1 MGMENDF
8 EWDRGL
14 LATETGEFDRALHRL
29 RRVAAEVR
37 ENPSLIGDFAQHL
50 KEQPGITRREF
61 DRRFRLV
68 VSTIADDDAQSLQAI
83 ALYLRDTSP
92 EALNAVRTILPAQ
105 MKHLAVQLPASPQQ
119 APTIAAIVKPVTEPQ
134 EAPVRNVANLQATSK
149 FGAVALIGTTD
160 EHVRNEAL
168 LKNANLDPLRLPTID
183 HLWNLVSTGLC
194 GFVIGSSAWAHV
206 PESDHRRSIRRLC
219 EYSTFLF
226 VRISVDGISPSIA
239 QSFSRDAA
247 EARCGQLDGQKFC
260 HGLDC
265 DLTPGDIDILVSTT
279 RFLEGADTADFFP
292 LGLSE
297 SDASLLRLIAAD
309 RRHPE
314 NAVTIHKLGTRELAG
329 GQSGARVFMLS
340 DGITQPFVAK
350 IGEAELLKGEISGY
364 RQWIKN
370 WEPSITD
377 PAFHSHV
384 GSAAISYRLQAAPD
398 GNHAPA
404 PTLED
409 CLEQLRLSERLS
421 SNSIEQTQH
430 TANDLLQGLTRVIE
444 RLVTL
449 NSRPNL
455 TNEPTKFWLHWP
467 ICTIA
472 HHGIDYEIIDHDW
485 QPLKLSELVAKA
497 VEVLEPNLARGVIHG
512 DIHGRNILLLDRIP
526 AFIDFALS
534 GPGHPLEDL
543 IRLDSVVRSGAMR
556 LLVDERTMREIIQA
570 IYIDGSTAEAI
581 LSEHPVLAASPLV
594 GLAIR
599 TAAKVREA
607 ALKVAKAHSLG
618 LPDLLAMAC
627 VVAGHVLVAHHPG
640 SGIERVLLS
649 VVGSGLLASQP

>member
-1 MGMENDF
+1 MANDF

-14 LATETGEFDRALHRL
+14 LATETVEFDHALHRL
-29 RRVAAEVR
+29 RRVAADVCR
-37 ENPSLIGDFAQHL
+37 NPSLIGDFAQRL

-68 VSTIADDDAQSLQAI
+68 VSTIADDDAEALQAI

-92 EALNAVRTILPAQ
+92 EALNAVRTLLPAQ
-105 MKHLAVQLPASPQQ
+105 LKHLAVQLPANPQQ
-119 APTIAAIVKPVTEPQ
+119 TPAIAPIVKPVTVSQ
-134 EAPVRNVANLQATSK
+134 EAPARNLAQPQATSR

-160 EHVRNEAL
+160 EHVRNESL
-168 LKNANLDPLRLPTID
+168 LRNANLNPLRLPTID
-183 HLWNLVSTGLC
+183 HLWNVVSTGLC
-194 GFVIGSSAWAHV
+194 GFVIGSSAWGHV
-206 PESDHRRSIRRLC
+206 PASDHRRSIRRLC

-226 VRISVDGISPSIA
+226 VRISVDGINPTIA
-239 QSFSRDAA
+239 QTFSRDAA

-265 DLTPGDIDILVSTT
+265 DLTPADIDTLQATA
-279 RFLEGADTADFFP
+279 RFLEETETADFFP

-314 NAVTIHKLGTRELAG
+314 NAVMIRKLGTRELAG

-340 DGITQPFVAK
+340 DGITHPFIAK
-350 IGEAELLKGEISGY
+350 VGEAELLKGEISGY

-384 GSAAISYRLQAAPD
+384 GSAAISYRLQTAPD
-398 GNHAPA
+398 GNHTPA
-404 PTLED
+404 PTLEER
-409 CLEQLRLSERLS
+409 LEQLRLSERLS
-421 SNSIEQTQH
+421 SISIQQTHQ
-430 TANDLLQGLTRVIE
+430 TANDLFQALTRAIE
-444 RLVTL
+444 QLVTL
-449 NSRPNL
+449 NSRPNR
-455 TNEPTKFWLHWP
+455 TTEPTRFWLHWP

-472 HHGIDYEIIDHDW
+472 EHGIDFEIIDQDW
-485 QPLKLSELVAKA
+485 QPMKLSELVTKA
-497 VEVLEPNLARGVIHG
+497 VAILEPNLARGVIHG

-543 IRLDSVVRSGAMR
+543 VRLDSVVRSAAMR
-556 LLVDERTMREIIQA
+556 MLVDERTMREIIQA
-570 IYIDGSTAEAI
+570 IYIDGTTAEAI
-581 LSEHPVLAASPLV
+581 LAEQPVLAASPLV
-594 GLAIR
+594 GLAVR
-599 TAAKVREA
+599 TADKVREA

-618 LPDLLAMAC
+618 LPDLLAMIC

-640 SGIERVLLS
+640 SGIERILLS
-649 VVGSGLLASQP
+649 VVGSSLLADQP